1 MDRTDKSWHTDDK
14 VIWYASSA
22 LKPWIPF
29 DDTLS
34 QPSVLLF
41 SLQPPPPPPP
51 LPPRPKHTHTQTHTL
66 ATSTSKKT
74 CTHAHTTTTT
84 LLNISVVSPL
94 QRALLIFAKRETS
107 TRRLLMSCPNKCQA
121 VNNHMLNRQ
130 RTYSQ
135 RNHNV
140 WQIYTLT
147 VIKETMHERVQV
159 SATRWFRWNWRIRLN
174 SQSDNA
180 LWHWAEWHVYASVN

>member
-1 MDRTDKSWHTDDK
+1 MKHWWQSYMIC
-14 VIWYASSA
+14 VIGPQTMNSIRWYPVAA
-22 LKPWIPF
+22 FCLIIL
-29 DDTLS
+29 TA
-34 QPSVLLF
+34 
-41 SLQPPPPPPP
+41 PPPPPPP
-51 LPPRPKHTHTQTHTL
+51 SHPAPNTHTHKHIH
-66 ATSTSKKT
+66 SPHPHPKKT

-130 RTYSQ
+130 RIYSQ

-140 WQIYTLT
+140 WQTYTLT